1 MVAVE
6 KLDGAVKQFL
16 HQWKFRN
23 SADRQ
28 SLQ

>member
-6 KLDGAVKQFL
+6 ELDGAVKQFL